1 MILLLDDGGVMSV
14 SDLVELHMSPVSLIA
29 RLSELEH
36 RCPQGCTSET
46 YSTRYHY
53 SRNS

>member
-29 RLSELEH
+29 RLSELEVPTGMH
-36 RCPQGCTSET
+36 FRDL
-46 YSTRYHY
+46 
-53 SRNS
+53 